1 MSDQPRSVSK
11 HLIVFASA
19 MFITAFA
26 VRFAVT
32 VLRANAALLGS
43 LAAIS
48 AVLWLGWGIHRAR
61 RSRW

>member
-26 VRFAVT
+26 VRFAVN
-32 VLRANAALLGS
+32 VLRANAVLLGW
-43 LAAIS
+43 LALAGV
-48 AVLWLGWGIHRAR
+48 VLWLGWWLHRVR